1 MQIMANT
8 QNKNNKYVIVGL
20 VGGDSL
26 LDKTIEDLSDA
37 EYSDVSHAF
46 MLVLHSTL
54 ESRGLKDEEDL
65 YPGVWLHDIE
75 KYRYDK
81 HAKFF
86 KIFIP
91 DYKQLEKKARE
102 ELGNFYGYS
111 SCIQFTIKKIFGKIL
126 FDINLKNSGDCSE
139 TVSEILRAG
148 GIKNLYPD
156 IKSNLITPEMLYQ
169 YFIDNNIEN
178 VTEKVR
184 NGVFLK

>member
-1 MQIMANT
+1 M
-8 QNKNNKYVIVGL
+8 
-20 VGGDSL
+20 
-26 LDKTIEDLSDA
+26 
-37 EYSDVSHAF
+37 
-46 MLVLHSTL
+46 
-54 ESRGLKDEEDL
+54 
-65 YPGVWLHDIE
+65 
-75 KYRYDK
+75 
-81 HAKFF
+81 
-86 KIFIP
+86 
-91 DYKQLEKKARE
+91 
-102 ELGNFYGYS
+102 
-111 SCIQFTIKKIFGKIL
+111 